1 MSLQRR
7 LLLYLLISAP
17 LVWALALLFSVIG
30 ARQSVNELFDTE
42 LIRLARQVQV
52 LVRYT
57 SAGAA
62 SSISVPARAPASGG
76 EADLSDMA
84 IAVWDGQGHLLVADR
99 EGAELPY
106 RPQATGFV
114 DEQLNGQAW
123 RMYYLQSVAGEW
135 LVASG
140 QKAKERHELVIS
152 LTLTQLVPWL
162 LVLPVLL
169 VAMAWAVRR
178 ALSPMHEIATELE
191 QRHADDLKPLPEK
204 TAPTEIKP
212 LLKAMNS
219 LFARIDNTLTRERR
233 FTADA
238 AHELRTPLAVLRAQW
253 DVLRRSGGEAER
265 IQAETRLATGLD
277 RMDRLVT
284 QMLALARVET
294 QLQPGITP
302 HWAHA
307 VNWPAVVEQ
316 AISDCLPLAD
326 RRNVEIAC
334 EWPDPPEQAL
344 AMPGD
349 QHLMTILLR
358 NLLDNAVRYAP
369 ANSLVKLLFTPS
381 SLAIHNEG
389 TALGPDQ
396 LARLGERFYRP
407 DGQREIG
414 SGLGVSIVTRIAA
427 MHGLQ
432 AVFGPGEN
440 GSGMTV
446 VLSLI
451 DTSVL

>member
-30 ARQSVNELFDTE
+30 ARHSVNELFDTE

-57 SAGAA
+57 GAGAA
-62 SSISVPARAPASGG
+62 PSIPVPAHAPASGG

-123 RMYYLQSVAGEW
+123 RLYYLQSAAGEW

-140 QKAKERHELVIS
+140 QKAKERHELVIG
-152 LTLTQLVPWL
+152 LTLTQLFPWL

-169 VAMAWAVRR
+169 AAMAWAIRR
-178 ALSPMHEIATELE
+178 ALVPVHAMATELE
-191 QRHADDLKPLPEK
+191 QRHADDLKPLPEN
-204 TAPTEIKP
+204 TAPAEIKP

-219 LFARIDNTLTRERR
+219 LFARIDDTLTRERR

-253 DVLRRSGGEAER
+253 DVLRLSGGPTER
-265 IQAETRLATGLD
+265 SQAETRLAAGLD

-284 QMLALARVET
+284 QMLALARVEARA
-294 QLQPGITP
+294 QNPLQPGAAA
-302 HWAHA
+302 HWTHTL
-307 VNWPAVVEQ
+307 NWPVVVEQ

-326 RRNVEIAC
+326 RRNIDIAC
-334 EWPDPPEQAL
+334 EWPDPPGQAL
-344 AMPGD
+344 AIPGD
-349 QHLMTILLR
+349 QYLMTILLR

-369 ANSLVKLLFTPS
+369 ANTLVKLLFTPT

-389 TALGPDQ
+389 AALGPAE

-407 DGQREIG
+407 DGQRESG
-414 SGLGVSIVTRIAA
+414 SGLGVSI
-427 MHGLQ
+427 
-432 AVFGPGEN
+432 
-440 GSGMTV
+440 
-446 VLSLI
+446 
-451 DTSVL
+451 